1 MTTGS
6 GTILL
11 IDDDPVFTRL
21 LESYIAENFPR
32 LQVTACNNPLNAL
45 ACLKQQP
52 YDLILIDFEM
62 PNIDGRKLLSFAVQA
77 GIDKNRIV
85 ILSSREPDYLREHCP
100 MGSCLAVLNKHEVRQ
115 KAVLDML
122 FTSVS
127 QKAVQTP

>member
-1 MTTGS
+1 MNANK

-11 IDDDPVFTRL
+11 IDDDPVFTGV
-21 LESYIAENFPR
+21 LESYIAENFPL
-32 LQVTACNNPLNAL
+32 LQVSVCNSPLKAL
-45 ACLKQQP
+45 ACITQEP

-62 PNIDGRKLLSFAVQA
+62 PNMDGRKLLTFAVQA

-85 ILSSREPDYLREHCP
+85 ILSSRDPDYLREYCP

-122 FTSVS
+122 FTSIS
-127 QKAVQTP
+127 QKATQAG